1 MWATV
6 LATGV
11 AFACFAHGRHPA
23 PVSIPSSIWK
33 GIDGNWSTVTFYVGS
48 NSQELDVLVSTS
60 LSEFWAVGSGGCLPN
75 ELHCISAR
83 GGVFTPAESN
93 RWSPL
98 GIWQLGLNY
107 LGYGGNG
114 EYGQD
119 IITIGGDGFHM
130 SDVLIAT
137 LNTTNYLNGLF
148 GLGITQGN
156 FGGTV
161 AESPLTQ
168 AVKEFGWI
176 PSYSFGFTAGAHYR
190 NAPVSLTLGGYDEV
204 RFVNHNT
211 DFTLNRDDG
220 IVTPL
225 VRGIEVTVDEDQDT
239 PGNWDSRRIMLS
251 SWNSSFDAII
261 DSTTPYLWLPEEVC
275 DRFADAFNL
284 TYNSTFDLYT
294 LTDEQYATYKDEDSF
309 SFTFV
314 LSSFDNNDNFGDPY
328 DLSGIVNITLP
339 SRAFTSVLQ
348 YPFMNRT
355 IAYGEP
361 SIPYFM
367 LRRASNSSTFILGR
381 SFLQESYLITK
392 YDESVFSIHQTKF
405 PNSSQEIELTAI
417 PQPDNSPYPP
427 PATSSKGQ
435 LSKAQQAGIG
445 VGAGVLLTTLIALAV
460 WLCKRHRQK
469 SNYER
474 AGSSMDENKSSAS
487 IVIADAPKSPL
498 YRLLSKIIRRKKS
511 PKLDL
516 QTGNDKQQ
524 PSEAP
529 NSQIYELPAP
539 IPPAE
544 LDGDDTA
551 SWNGDTEL
559 GTENSH
565 QLTAYQAA
573 RRKMEH
579 QLQGPVPAYSPPA
592 DGNLPPPE
600 KAIYEPTQPKRPPP
614 TLQLSLSSP
623 PSSPGGGSSN
633 SNSMPLSLPSPITPR
648 HDLSGGLADIPSP
661 LTVNFAISSTHNSG
675 SNSAPGSPF
684 LSPSLSSFEE
694 VDGPRRSNSNH
705 EASLASALARPPAVA
720 QRTPIDLSKIVY
732 LGPMPGTTRE
742 PRPHSAQEIRKRTD
756 SIDAA
761 PNGQNGQNT
770 YDTLGSNF
778 TMEEAVRFASRL
790 QGSPVQSRP
799 GQLRSNRPDDIRL
812 PGTGSPRGHSRSMSQ
827 PDTPGSHHRINPS
840 TELVHVPQMAER
852 RYSWEE
858 ER

>member
-1 MWATV
+1 MWATI
-6 LATGV
+6 LATGAV
-11 AFACFAHGRHPA
+11 FAGLAHARDPG
-23 PVSIPSSIWK
+23 PVSIPSS
-33 GIDGNWSTVTFYVGS
+33 S

-83 GGVFTPAESN
+83 GGVFTPEESAH
-93 RWSPL
+93 WSPL
-98 GIWQLGLNY
+98 GIWQLGLDY

-114 EYGQD
+114 QYGQD
-119 IITIGGDGFHM
+119 IITVGYDSFHM
-130 SDVLIAT
+130 SNVLIAT

-190 NAPVSLTLGGYDEV
+190 NSPVSLTLGGYDEA
-204 RFVNHNT
+204 RFSNHNT
-211 DFTLNRDDG
+211 DFTLGRDDG
-220 IVTPL
+220 IVSPL
-225 VRGIEVTVDEDQDT
+225 VRGIEVVVDGDQKT
-239 PGNWDSRRIMLS
+239 PGNWDSRRLMLS

-261 DSTTPYLWLPEEVC
+261 DSTTPYLWLPEVVC

-294 LTDEQYATYKDEDSF
+294 VSDEQYASFIEEDSF

-339 SRAFTSVLQ
+339 SRAFISVLQ

-355 IAYGEP
+355 IEYGEP

-381 SFLQESYLITK
+381 SFLQESYLITR
-392 YDESVFSIHQTKF
+392 YDESVFTVHQAKF
-405 PNSSQEIELTAI
+405 PDSSEEVVLTAI
-417 PQPDNSPYPP
+417 EQPDNSPYPP
-427 PATSSKGQ
+427 PATSRSG
-435 LSKAQQAGIG
+435 LSKAQQVGIG
-445 VGAGVLLTTLIALAV
+445 VGGGVFLTCLIALAV
-460 WLCKRHRQK
+460 WLCKRRRQK
-469 SNYER
+469 REYER
-474 AGSSMDENKSSAS
+474 AGSSLDEIKSPAS
-487 IVIADAPKSPL
+487 VVIAETPKSPL
-498 YRLLSKIIRRKKS
+498 QRILSKIVRRKK
-511 PKLDL
+511 PLKPAH
-516 QTGNDKQQ
+516 GAVNNKQQ

-529 NSQIYELPAP
+529 DSEIYELPAP

-544 LDGDDTA
+544 LNGDDTT

-565 QLTAYQAA
+565 QLTAYQVA
-573 RRKMEH
+573 RRKMEQ

-592 DGNLPPPE
+592 DGVLPPPE
-600 KAIYEPTQPKRPPP
+600 KAIYESTPPKRPPP

-623 PSSPGGGSSN
+623 TSPGGGSSN
-633 SNSMPLSLPSPITPR
+633 SNSMPMSLPSPVTPR
-648 HDLSGGLADIPSP
+648 HDLSGRPTDLPSP

-684 LSPSLSSFEE
+684 SSPSLHSFDE
-694 VDGPRRSNSNH
+694 VDDPRRSNSNH
-705 EASLASALARPPAVA
+705 EASLASALAHPAPAV

-732 LGPMPGTTRE
+732 LGPMPGNSQG
-742 PRPHSAQEIRKRTD
+742 PRPRSAQEIRKRGD
-756 SIDAA
+756 SIDPTA
-761 PNGQNGQNT
+761 NEQNT

-790 QGSPVQSRP
+790 QGSPDRSGPGPLRP
-799 GQLRSNRPDDIRL
+799 NRPDDIQL
-812 PGTGSPRGHSRSMSQ
+812 PGPGSPRGHSRSISQ
-827 PDTPGSHHRINPS
+827 PDTARSQERINLG

-858 ER
+858 EQ